1 RDGKI
6 PLGKVTG
13 TAGDSARGAAVMPPT
28 RRSVLASGGVPIRR
42 ICGGVLGSTVGSWLA
57 GIRRPV
63 LAVPPPGPEL
73 AWSGPGGW
81 VLAYVSGI
89 KGPPF
94 CAGAPASSRGL
105 AQDLAADTA
114 GGGDDRELHGVLQVH
129 RVSWARWSIP
139 G

>member
-1 RDGKI
+1 MA
-6 PLGKVTG
+6 P
-13 TAGDSARGAAVMPPT
+13 A

-42 ICGGVLGSTVGSWLA
+42 ICAGVLGSTVGSWLA

-89 KGPPF
+89 EVLLSARARLPAHG
-94 CAGAPASSRGL
+94 CAARSARGGW
-105 AQDLAADTA
+105 QA
-114 GGGDDRELHGVLQVH
+114 GGG
-129 RVSWARWSIP
+129 WAGQAVGLPAR
-139 G
+139 GGRQ

>member
-1 RDGKI
+1 
-6 PLGKVTG
+6 
-13 TAGDSARGAAVMPPT
+13 MPPA

-42 ICGGVLGSTVGSWLA
+42 ICAGVLGSTVGSWLA

-89 KGPPF
+89 EVLLSARARLPAHG
-94 CAGAPASSRGL
+94 CAGSECSRWLAGRWRLGGQAVGLPARGGRQRL
-105 AQDLAADTA
+105 CRRL
-114 GGGDDRELHGVLQVH
+114 
-129 RVSWARWSIP
+129 
-139 G
+139 